1 MTTPASPAF
10 SFHRQL
16 LLQTAACMLSLL
28 MVAATLS
35 APAFGQERPARTQM
49 RTNVPPELVVSFSPE
64 IGFDQFVERI
74 NTIVKNEM
82 GKPVIDPQGR
92 TFNIGVKV
100 SGMHYLDAF
109 EKVLQSNGLTYT
121 QAQNALLIQKAQSPA
136 QQAVSTDTS
145 GEGPPATIG
154 SRAVRINAVLFSL
167 NLTAVRDRGLRWDAI
182 LGSTTS
188 GGGGGGGR
196 GGGTGGRG
204 GGGGGRGGG
213 GGPGGGGGGQGGRQG
228 GQFMIETDNLFKSV
242 DDVLEAPEQL
252 RLSRFRRFLN
262 LVEQNGMG
270 RTIAN
275 PQVTVQN
282 RKQGQIQVG
291 QDVPVQTTDFA
302 GNTVTEFVKTGIII
316 NVTPTLLSAPVADTS
331 GAPIADF
338 VHLDVRVED
347 SNSQPSPAGTIINRN
362 TASTQTILLDQEA
375 TVIGGLISTQKTKSR
390 SGVPFLK
397 DLPGWFL
404 GLRYIF
410 GTTQVNVTK
419 QELLIVLEAEAVEPI
434 PSRYAEGREEEKNL
448 LRQRRRRSSEA
459 IDKIGVDRIEVPE
472 ADSVAEGSQ

>member
-1 MTTPASPAF
+1 MTKPITALSRV
-10 SFHRQL
+10 RQQFDL
-16 LLQTAACMLSLL
+16 HKTVAILSLSML
-28 MVAATLS
+28 VAGLCV
-35 APAFGQERPARTQM
+35 PAYGQEEPPKTQM
-49 RTNVPPELVVSFSPE
+49 RTNVSPDLVVSFSPE

-74 NTIVKNEM
+74 NTIVEDEV
-82 GKPVIDPQGR
+82 GKPVIDPKGR
-92 TFNIGVKV
+92 TSNIGVKV
-100 SGMHYLDAF
+100 SGMYFLDAL
-109 EKVLQSNGLTYT
+109 EKVLRANGLTYT
-121 QAQNALLIQKAQSPA
+121 EAKNALLIKEARESTQKT
-136 QQAVSTDTS
+136 VNTDTS
-145 GEGPPATIG
+145 GTAPPATIG

-182 LGSTTS
+182 LGSAT
-188 GGGGGGGR
+188 GGGGGAGGQ

-204 GGGGGRGGG
+204 GGGGGGATGGV
-213 GGPGGGGGGQGGRQG
+213 GQGTGQGQQGRQ
-228 GQFMIETDNLFKSV
+228 FVIETDNLFKSV
-242 DDVLEAPEQL
+242 DDILEAPDQL
-252 RLSRFRRFLN
+252 PLSRFRRFLN

-282 RKQGQIQVG
+282 GKQGQIQVG

-316 NVTPTLLSAPVADTS
+316 NVTPTLQSAPVADTS

-338 VHLDVRVED
+338 IHLDVKVED

-390 SGVPFLK
+390 SGVPVLK
-397 DLPGWFL
+397 DLPGWVL

-434 PSRYAEGREEEKNL
+434 PSRYAEGRKEKRDL
-448 LRQRRRRSSEA
+448 LKQRRERSSEA
-459 IDKIGVDRIEVPE
+459 IDKTGVNRVQVPE
-472 ADSVAEGSQ
+472 ADSVAGGSH